1 LTFCLLSASLGEQ
14 KVDLSDFGHTDP
26 FNSIWQI
33 EPPSDQSRCGGHGDL
48 CKLEFKEIEMTA
60 TTQTVREIALEQ
72 PTAIRV
78 FEQFGIDYC
87 CGGRK
92 PLAEACAAGNLE
104 IDSVLA
110 ALEAAEKKP
119 GIEVDNWTGKSL
131 ESLSSYIVAKHHAYV
146 KRELPRLGQLAQK
159 VVNRHGS
166 TKPELPVIANTLKQL
181 DEELTHHLAKEEAVL
196 FPYIAGLERSVSIGT
211 PKPRSCFG
219 TVANPIAMMTQ
230 EHDAA
235 GALTSEI
242 RRLSGNFTTP
252 EDACP
257 TFHAFYE
264 GLKEFEQDL
273 HQHIHLENNILFPR
287 AIALEASAG

>member
-1 LTFCLLSASLGEQ
+1 
-14 KVDLSDFGHTDP
+14 
-26 FNSIWQI
+26 
-33 EPPSDQSRCGGHGDL
+33 
-48 CKLEFKEIEMTA
+48 LEFKEIEMTA
-60 TTQTVREIALEQ
+60 TSKTVREIALEQ

-104 IDSVLA
+104 IDSVIA
-110 ALEAAEKKP
+110 ALEEAEKRP
-119 GIEVDNWTGKSL
+119 GPEIENWAEKSL
-131 ESLSSYIVAKHHAYV
+131 EGLSSYIVAKHHAYV
-146 KRELPRLGQLAQK
+146 KRELPRLAQLAQK

-166 TKPELPVIANTLKQL
+166 TEPELPAIANTLMQL
-181 DEELTHHLAKEEAVL
+181 DEELTHHLAKEETVL
-196 FPYIAGLERSVSIGT
+196 FPYIAGLERSVSTGT
-211 PKPRSCFG
+211 PRPHSCFG

-235 GALTSEI
+235 GILTSEI

-257 TFHAFYE
+257 TFHAFYD
-264 GLKEFEQDL
+264 GLREFEQDL

-287 AIALEASAG
+287 AIALEGSAG

>member
-1 LTFCLLSASLGEQ
+1 MS
-14 KVDLSDFGHTDP
+14 
-26 FNSIWQI
+26 
-33 EPPSDQSRCGGHGDL
+33 
-48 CKLEFKEIEMTA
+48 A

-92 PLAEACAAGNLE
+92 PLSEACAAKNLE
-104 IDSVLA
+104 IDSVIA
-110 ALEAAEKKP
+110 ALEEAEKRP
-119 GIEVDNWTGKSL
+119 VTEFENWAEKSL
-131 ESLSSYIVAKHHAYV
+131 ESLSSHIVAKHHAYV
-146 KRELPRLGQLAQK
+146 KGELPRLAQLAQK

-166 TKPELPVIANTLKQL
+166 AKPELPAIANTLIQL
-181 DEELTHHLAKEEAVL
+181 DEELIQHLAKEEAVL

-235 GALTSEI
+235 GALIAEI
-242 RRLSGNFTTP
+242 RRLSENFTIP
-252 EDACP
+252 ENACP
-257 TFHAFYE
+257 TFHAFYD
-264 GLKEFEQDL
+264 GLREFERDL

-287 AIALEASAG
+287 AIELENSTC